1 MELRQY
7 WEIIWQRRLL
17 VIGFIIL
24 SFIASLV
31 SVASISQPVSTY
43 QGTVR
48 ISAKPTNI
56 PQKSYETYG
65 EYYLF
70 VASEYLNDD
79 IIHIV
84 ESDGFL
90 EALKRKYGN
99 RPEGAPNGSIKG
111 KKAHRV
117 MAFTVTSEREGD
129 AKVISQGIVDI
140 LSSPSDADPKY
151 IQMLTDQEPKITMVE
166 APSVIVLSSPI
177 RRGAVDVAVRTSIG
191 IVVALAL
198 AFLFYY
204 LDDTLRDRREAERY
218 TGLSVLGEIPRP
230 ARGEIRA

>member
-1 MELRQY
+1 MELRHY

-24 SFIASLV
+24 SFLASVV
-31 SVASISQPVSTY
+31 SVTSISQPVTTY
-43 QGTVR
+43 QGIVR

-84 ESDGFL
+84 ESEGFL
-90 EALKRKYGN
+90 GALKRKYGT
-99 RPEGAPNGSIKG
+99 RPEGGPNGSIKG

-117 MAFTVTSEREGD
+117 MSFTVTSEREID
-129 AKVISQGIVDI
+129 AMVIAQGIVD
-140 LSSPSDADPKY
+140 LLANPTDTDPKY
-151 IQMLTDQEPKITMVE
+151 IQMLTDQDPKITMVE
-166 APSVIVLSSPI
+166 APSVTVLSSPL
-177 RRGAVDVAVRTSIG
+177 RRGAFDIAVRTSIG
-191 IVVALAL
+191 IIVALAL
-198 AFLFYY
+198 AFLLYY